1 MIETIK
7 WKEVYSLWKY
17 GTYRFPELLTDPI
30 PVETVFVVYNRE
42 GYIYGFDWLSNEDAR
57 RRKQLI
63 EKDPL
68 SFLYFTRPSNKGT
81 IQTAEML
88 VNAKDKEEQA
98 AIWIA
103 ATAKELSGGKH
114 GNSIWRYANLLE
126 TAAWEFLG
134 TRYYLWHH
142 AMKRLVPD
150 IMIPRAVLENIKC
163 EDVEPVIGLIQM
175 NTILLRSTWSV
186 LRYTSLKDGDFPEC
200 NLRKNG
206 KDTL

>member
-7 WKEVYSLWKY
+7 WKEVYSLWEY
-17 GTYRFPELLTDPI
+17 GTYGFPELLTDPI
-30 PVETVFVVYNRE
+30 PVETVFVDYNRE

-88 VNAKDKEEQA
+88 VNAQDKEEQA

-103 ATAKELSGGKH
+103 ATAKELSGGKY

-126 TAAWEFLG
+126 TAAWEFLE

-163 EDVEPVIGLIQM
+163 ENVEPVIGLIQM
-175 NTILLRSTWSV
+175 NTILLKSTWSV

>member
-1 MIETIK
+1 
-7 WKEVYSLWKY
+7 
-17 GTYRFPELLTDPI
+17 
-30 PVETVFVVYNRE
+30 
-42 GYIYGFDWLSNEDAR
+42 
-57 RRKQLI
+57 
-63 EKDPL
+63 
-68 SFLYFTRPSNKGT
+68 
-81 IQTAEML
+81 ML
-88 VNAKDKEEQA
+88 VNAQDKEEQA

-103 ATAKELSGGKH
+103 ATAKELSGGKY

-126 TAAWEFLG
+126 TAAWEFLE
-134 TRYYLWHH
+134 THYYLWHH

-175 NTILLRSTWSV
+175 NTILLKSTWSV

>member
-7 WKEVYSLWKY
+7 WKEVYSLWEY

-30 PVETVFVVYNRE
+30 PVETVFVDYNRE

-81 IQTAEML
+81 VQTAEML
-88 VNAKDKEEQA
+88 VNAQDKEEQA

-103 ATAKELSGGKH
+103 ATAKELSGDKY

-126 TAAWEFLG
+126 TAAWEFLE

-163 EDVEPVIGLIQM
+163 EDVGPVIGLIQM
-175 NTILLRSTWSV
+175 NTILLKSTWSV